1 MSCRPILLVEDDADI
16 RAMIAQLL
24 ELEGYRVRVSANGV
38 DGLQILR
45 GSEGDE
51 KPGLILLDL
60 MMPVMNGWQFRAE
73 QARDPSL
80 EEIPVVV
87 MSGDGRVTEEAPT
100 VRAASFLKK
109 PVDLDVLL
117 ETINKYVLR

>member
-1 MSCRPILLVEDDADI
+1 MSCRPILLVEDDPDI

-45 GSEGDE
+45 GLEGE
-51 KPGLILLDL
+51 ERPGLILLDL

-73 QARDPSL
+73 QACDPAL

-87 MSGDGRVTEEAPT
+87 MSGDGQVTEKGPP
-100 VRAASFLKK
+100 VRAASFLRK

-117 ETINKYVLR
+117 DTVRRHVLR